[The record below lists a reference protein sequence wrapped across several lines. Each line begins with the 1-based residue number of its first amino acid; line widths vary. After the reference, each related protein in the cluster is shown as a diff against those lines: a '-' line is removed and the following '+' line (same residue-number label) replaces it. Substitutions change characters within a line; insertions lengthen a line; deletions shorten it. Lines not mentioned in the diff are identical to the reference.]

1 MVSKANGSDGKH
13 VMLLC
18 KNETERA
25 SAAAQYLNR
34 GLEDDEFCIYASV
47 HAYDNNS
54 ITSMSSMS
62 PKIIDFEQN
71 LATNNLRI
79 INFKPYYESALA
91 GDLKPFTFLKQQL
104 EDTLHQRIVEG
115 KSDRILVFADAACC
129 LSENEYYYESE
140 VLEQWWQNTHDE
152 WMRTGKNIAVIC
164 PHPIDF
170 RNDVAKHN
178 IAHSHDLEIVFDTVD
193 FTKFSVLVAEPD
205 SDLRSLYSEYLGAI
219 GFEVTL
225 ARDASECLSM
235 INKKGF
241 DTVILDTHL
250 RDIATAE
257 IFEDIQKFVSTNKI
271 ILTTTNTLD
280 NISATFRDF
289 GVARENV
296 LIKPFLLSNLDLVI
310 RKTVN

>member
-1 MVSKANGSDGKH
+1 MVSKANVSDGKH

-18 KNETERA
+18 KDESERA
-25 SAAAQYLNR
+25 SAAAHYLNR
-34 GLEDDEFCIYASV
+34 GLEENEFCIYASV
-47 HAYDNNS
+47 HAYDNSS

-62 PKIIDFEQN
+62 PKITDFEQN

-79 INFKPYYESALA
+79 INFKPYYESAVA

-104 EDTLHQRIVEG
+104 ENTLHQRIVEG

-129 LSENEYYYESE
+129 LSENEYYFESE
-140 VLEQWWQNTHDE
+140 VLEQWWRNTHDE
-152 WMRTGKNIAVIC
+152 WMKTGKNIAVIC
-164 PHPIDF
+164 PHPAAF

-178 IAHSHDLEIVFDTVD
+178 IAHSHDLEIVFNTVNLV
-193 FTKFSVLVAEPD
+193 KFSVLVVEPD

-219 GFEVTL
+219 GFDVTL
-225 ARDASECLSM
+225 TRNASECLSM
-235 INKKGF
+235 IAQKRF

-250 RDIATAE
+250 RDIATAK
-257 IFEDIQKFVSTNKI
+257 IFGDIQKFVSTNKI

-296 LIKPFLLSNLDLVI
+296 LIKPFLLSNLNRVI
-310 RKTVN
+310 RKAVD

>member
-1 MVSKANGSDGKH
+1 VVSKANVSDGKH

-18 KNETERA
+18 KDESERA
-25 SAAAQYLNR
+25 SAAAHYLNR
-34 GLEDDEFCIYASV
+34 GLEEDEFCIYASV

-54 ITSMSSMS
+54 ITSISSMS
-62 PKIIDFEQN
+62 SKITDFEQN

-91 GDLKPFTFLKQQL
+91 GDLKPFTSLKQQL

-140 VLEQWWQNTHDE
+140 VLDQWWQNTHEE

-164 PHPIDF
+164 PHPTDF

-178 IAHSHDLEIVFDTVD
+178 IAHSHDLEIVFETVNLD
-193 FTKFSVLVAEPD
+193 KFSVLVVEPD
-205 SDLRSLYSEYLGAI
+205 SDLRSLYSEYLSAI
-219 GFEVTL
+219 GFDVTL

-235 INKKGF
+235 INKKRF

-250 RDIATAE
+250 RDIAMAK
-257 IFEDIQKFVSTNKI
+257 IFGDIRKFVSTNKI

-280 NISATFRDF
+280 NICATFRDF

-296 LIKPFLLSNLDLVI
+296 LIKPFLLSHLELVI

>member
-1 MVSKANGSDGKH
+1 MVSKANVSDGKH

-18 KNETERA
+18 KNESERA
-25 SAAAQYLNR
+25 SAAVHYLNR
-34 GLEDDEFCIYASV
+34 GLEEDEFCIYASV

-62 PKIIDFEQN
+62 SKIIDFEQN
-71 LATNNLRI
+71 LATANLRVI
-79 INFKPYYESALA
+79 DFKPYYESALV

-104 EDTLHQRIVEG
+104 ENTPHQRIVDG
-115 KSDRILVFADAACC
+115 KSERILVFADAACC
-129 LSENEYYYESE
+129 LSEDECYYESE
-140 VLEQWWQNTHDE
+140 VLEQWWQNTHEE

-164 PHPIDF
+164 PHPADF

-178 IAHSHDLEIVFDTVD
+178 IAHSHDLEIVFDTVNL
-193 FTKFSVLVAEPD
+193 TKFSVLVVEPD

-219 GFEVTL
+219 GFDVTL

-235 INKKGF
+235 IAQKRF

-250 RDIATAE
+250 RDIATAK
-257 IFEDIQKFVSTNKI
+257 IFGDIRKFMSTNKI
-271 ILTTTNTLD
+271 ILTTTNSLG
-280 NISATFRDF
+280 NISDTIRDI
-289 GVARENV
+289 GVEKENV
-296 LIKPFLLSNLDLVI
+296 LIKPFLLSNLDRVI